1 MIDIAEIAEVVG
13 SDNVVM
19 NEDMGKHTTFRTGGK
34 AEYFITPDMD
44 TLPGVVEYLKR
55 EDYPYYIIGNG
66 SNLLVKDSGYKGAII
81 RITTGFNHYHI
92 DGNTITAG
100 AGMMLAKLA
109 AIACENGL
117 KGLEFASGIPGTLGG
132 AVTMNAGAYGGEM
145 SQVLKY
151 VKVMDS
157 SGDIITL
164 NMDELNLGYRHS
176 IIMEQ
181 EMIVLEV
188 CVCLEEGDAESIRE
202 TMNELAEKRKEKQPL
217 EYPSAGSTFKRPE
230 GYFAGKLIM
239 DAGLRGRMHG
249 GAQVSEKHCG
259 FIVNR
264 QNASATDIIELMEEV
279 TRCVY
284 EKYGVKLEPEVR
296 ILG

>member
-19 NEDMGKHTTFRTGGK
+19 NEDMGKHTTFRAGGK

-164 NMDELNLGYRHS
+164 NRDELNLGYRHS

>member
-19 NEDMGKHTTFRTGGK
+19 NEDMGKPTTFRTGGK

-164 NMDELNLGYRHS
+164 NRDELNLGYRHS

>member
-19 NEDMGKHTTFRTGGK
+19 NEDMGKHTTFRAGGK

-44 TLPGVVEYLKR
+44 TLSGVVEYLKR

-164 NMDELNLGYRHS
+164 NRDELNLGYRHS

>member
-164 NMDELNLGYRHS
+164 NRDELNLGYRHS

-188 CVCLEEGDAESIRE
+188 CVCLEEGDAESIWE

-230 GYFAGKLIM
+230 GYFAGKVIM

>member
-1 MIDIAEIAEVVG
+1 MIDIATIAEIVG
-13 SDNVVM
+13 AGNVVM
-19 NEDMGKHTTFRTGGK
+19 NESMGKHTTFRTGGN

-44 TLPGVVEYLKR
+44 TLKSVIDYLNK
-55 EDYPYYIIGNG
+55 EDYPYYVIGNG

-81 RITTGFNHYHI
+81 RITTGFNDCDI
-92 DGNTITAG
+92 QGNTVVAG
-100 AGMMLAKLA
+100 AGMMLARLS

-117 KGLEFASGIPGTLGG
+117 KGMEFASGIPGTLGG

-157 SGDIITL
+157 DGNIFTL
-164 NMDELNLGYRHS
+164 NADELNLGYRHS
-176 IIMEQ
+176 IIMEKQ
-181 EMIVLEV
+181 MIVLEA
-188 CVCLEEGDAESIRE
+188 CVVLDRGDTQEIKNE
-202 TMNELAEKRKEKQPL
+202 MNELAAKRKEKQPL

-239 DAGLRGRMHG
+239 DAGLRGKMHG

-264 QNASATDIIELMEEV
+264 HNATATDIIELMKEV
-279 TRCVY
+279 TDCVY
-284 EKYGVKLEPEVR
+284 DKFGVKLEPEVR

>member
-164 NMDELNLGYRHS
+164 NRDELNLGYRHS
-176 IIMEQ
+176 IIMGQ

>member
-1 MIDIAEIAEVVG
+1 
-13 SDNVVM
+13 
-19 NEDMGKHTTFRTGGK
+19 
-34 AEYFITPDMD
+34 
-44 TLPGVVEYLKR
+44 
-55 EDYPYYIIGNG
+55 
-66 SNLLVKDSGYKGAII
+66 
-81 RITTGFNHYHI
+81 
-92 DGNTITAG
+92 
-100 AGMMLAKLA
+100 MMLAKLA

-164 NMDELNLGYRHS
+164 NRDELNLGYRHS